1 MSSQSAKSVSM
12 ALVGGVAAMLFF
24 RFGLLIWAG
33 FVAWAVFVG
42 TGDDSAALQK
52 TIAGTIFGAVIAWV
66 AFMLNLMVAVPAE
79 GWLWV
84 PRIGVAIAITLLI
97 IGMVS
102 SRVSALSSLPA
113 ALAGYAGV
121 FGGMA
126 TAIAGQSDA
135 TVLNSPH
142 LHNPLINVV
151 ISMVGGALF
160 ASASKKLAGSLTKQ

>member
-1 MSSQSAKSVSM
+1 VSL

-33 FVAWAVFVG
+33 FVAWAILAG
-42 TGDDSAALQK
+42 AGDDSSALQK
-52 TIAGTIFGAVIAWV
+52 TIAGTIFGAVMAWG
-66 AFMLNLMVAVPAE
+66 AFMLNTLVEVPAE

-84 PRIGVAIAITLLI
+84 PRIGVSVAITLLI
-97 IGMVS
+97 LGVATRASM
-102 SRVSALSSLPA
+102 LSYLPA
-113 ALAGYAGV
+113 SLAGYAAL
-121 FGGMA
+121 FGAMA

-135 TVLNSPH
+135 SILNSPH

-160 ASASKKLAGSLTKQ
+160 ASASNRVAGSLTKQ